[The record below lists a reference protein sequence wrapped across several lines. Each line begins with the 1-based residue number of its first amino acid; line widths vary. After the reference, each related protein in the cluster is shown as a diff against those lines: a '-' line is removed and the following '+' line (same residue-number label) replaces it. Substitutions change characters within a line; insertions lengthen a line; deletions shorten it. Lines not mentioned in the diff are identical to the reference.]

1 MNKEFLSS
9 IYNHLS
15 CLNFSV
21 LPKMVKQKQTSITS
35 NSSPSDIVW
44 NKFLQSFSNVSNCEF
59 SYYKFT
65 YLSMKTNNLQDSYV
79 NILNELRII
88 CNLNKSNTTT
98 SSNTITSPTFLN
110 NNSPTSPTT
119 STTTTTNTITKTTT
133 PSPTTPTKNTSSFT
147 FASLLRSPTSQQNQQ
162 QQQQQQP
169 KPLTQQQ
176 IDDQNSENSFFL
188 TLVQQTCVI
197 LQVRVEMIGIYQS
210 LLQLL
215 INQDLNIET
224 IENALDLIPTIYKDK
239 ITHPLLIQIKT
250 NINYEI
256 SILKNLLKAHTFVSK
271 HEFKDSILLL
281 YKSKMEL
288 DQWRET
294 ENGLHSTG
302 STHKHSSSSSSS
314 SSNHHHHHHNDRW
327 TSNHIH
333 QWLSMFHNSIL
344 SKSTLYFHFPL
355 LNVEEEIGG
364 TSSSFKEI
372 YQKNSPDY
380 ISIIENFCT
389 KNGVLFFGLI
399 FEAKN
404 RNYNKIG
411 YSFIEPESVSGIGA
425 FPLLFYYPLDKSPM
439 QHLPNIIGL
448 IMQNYQSLE
457 RPNDILYYLDC
468 RKVKDIG
475 FRNNESGSSTNNGGS
490 TNSGFGG
497 SSGNNSNSSYNSGVG
512 GGSSSSSFRVVTTYD
527 EYITYFI
534 SRVEQQ
540 GVLVS
545 IIFKDIKK
553 QKDQHINEF
562 LKLLINSLRMNDVIS
577 ILRQKDQSK

>member
-1 MNKEFLSS
+1 MNREFLSS
-9 IYNHLS
+9 IYNHLG

-35 NSSPSDIVW
+35 NSNPSDIVW
-44 NKFLQSFSNVSNCEF
+44 NKFLQSFGNLSNCEF

-65 YLSMKTNNLQDSYV
+65 YLSVKTNNLQDSYIT
-79 NILNELRII
+79 ILNELRIT
-88 CNLNKSNTTT
+88 CNLNKSNT
-98 SSNTITSPTFLN
+98 NNNNNAITSPTFLN
-110 NNSPTSPTT
+110 NNGPTTSPTT
-119 STTTTTNTITKTTT
+119 TPTPTITT
-133 PSPTTPTKNTSSFT
+133 PSPTTPTKSTSSFT
-147 FASLLRSPTSQQNQQ
+147 FASLLRSPTSQQQQQ

-188 TLVQQTCVI
+188 TLIQQTCVI
-197 LQVRVEMIGIYQS
+197 LQVRVEMVGIYQS

-224 IENALDLIPTIYKDK
+224 IENALDSIPTIYKDK

-256 SILKNLLKAHTFVSK
+256 SILKNLLKAHTLVSK
-271 HEFKDSILLL
+271 HEFKDSVLLL
-281 YKSKMEL
+281 YKSKIEL

-302 STHKHSSSSSSS
+302 TSHKHSSSSSSS
-314 SSNHHHHHHNDRW
+314 SSNHHHNERW
-327 TSNHIH
+327 ASNHIH

-364 TSSSFKEI
+364 SPSSFKEI

-399 FEAKN
+399 FEAKD
-404 RNYNKIG
+404 RKYNKTG
-411 YSFIEPESVSGIGA
+411 YSFIEPESVGGMGA

-468 RKVKDIG
+468 RKVKDTG
-475 FRNNESGSSTNNGGS
+475 YRNNETGINGGGS
-490 TNSGFGG
+490 TNSGFGVGG
-497 SSGNNSNSSYNSGVG
+497 SNSSSSSSYNSAV
-512 GGSSSSSFRVVTTYD
+512 GGSSGLKVTTTYD